1 MFEAVVTLCLVL
13 GSSDCREVLSSGYE
27 ATDKAGCEAALIERP
42 PPEPGAFCRES
53 PPGLGFEDVGA
64 GVFLHRGEIA
74 EPDAGNLGDVSN
86 IAFIIGAQSVA
97 VIDSGSAAWMGEA
110 IWRAIRAR
118 TDLPVSHVILTHMH
132 PDHVFGASVFA
143 GAGAQVVAHAGLE
156 RALADRRENYMESLR
171 TLIGAVPLIGTEA
184 AKVDIAVESTREIDL
199 GGRVLSLRAWPT
211 AHTGNDL
218 TAFDPTSGILFAG
231 DLVFAE
237 HTPALDGS
245 LLGWLTVI
253 DELKP
258 LPAERV
264 VPGHGGPLLDWPEGA
279 DPLEAYLNTLARDT
293 RAAIAEGQRM
303 GDAVTAIATSQ
314 APHWQLFDAFN
325 RRNATVAFS
334 ELEWE

>member
-13 GSSDCREVLSSGYE
+13 GSADCREVLLPGYE
-27 ATDKAGCEAALIERP
+27 ATDKAGCEEALIDRLP
-42 PPEPGAFCRES
+42 SEPGAFCRES
-53 PPGLGFEDVGA
+53 PPGLDFEDVGA
-64 GVFLHRGEIA
+64 GVFLHRGKIA
-74 EPDAGNLGDVSN
+74 EPDASNLGDVSN
-86 IAFIIGAQSVA
+86 TAFVIGAQSVA

-118 TDLPVSHVILTHMH
+118 TDQPISHVILTHMH

-143 GAGAQVVAHAGLE
+143 RAGAQVVAQSGLE
-156 RALADRRENYMESLR
+156 RALADRRENYLESLHS
-171 TLIGAVPLIGTEA
+171 LIGAVPMIGTETA
-184 AKVDIAVESTREIDL
+184 QVDIAVETATEVDL
-199 GGRVLSLRAWPT
+199 GGRFLSLRAWPT

-218 TAFDPTSGILFAG
+218 TVLDPTSGILFAG

-245 LLGWLTVI
+245 LLGWLSVLE
-253 DELKP
+253 ELKT
-258 LPAERV
+258 LPAKRV
-264 VPGHGGPLLDWPEGA
+264 VPGHGGPLLDWPQGA
-279 DPLEAYLNTLARDT
+279 EPLESYLNTLARDT

-303 GDAVTAIATSQ
+303 GDAVTTIATSQ